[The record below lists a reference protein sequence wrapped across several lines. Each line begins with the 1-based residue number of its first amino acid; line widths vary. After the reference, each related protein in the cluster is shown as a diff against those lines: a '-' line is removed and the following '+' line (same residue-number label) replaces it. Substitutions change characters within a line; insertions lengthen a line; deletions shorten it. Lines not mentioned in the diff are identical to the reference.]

1 MGFPGGSVV
10 KNQPD
15 KQETAAIIPGLE
27 RCPGEVNGNSLQHS
41 CLEYYRG
48 RGAWQAIVHGVAESD
63 MTAHTYAQII
73 VIFPFLL
80 SS

>member
-27 RCPGEVNGNSLQHS
+27 RCPGEVNGNSLQYS
-41 CLEYYRG
+41 CREYYMG
-48 RGAWQAIVHGVAESD
+48 RGARQAVVHGVAESGR
-63 MTAHTYAQII
+63 TAHAHA
-73 VIFPFLL
+73 
-80 SS
+80 